1 MVSDYVPVETEVTFS
16 EEQLTALVSV
26 ALVDDVEIES
36 NEMFSVFLATSQT
49 DVIVV
54 DGSTT
59 VTILDNDSERTVLCT
74 DNR

>member
-26 ALVDDVEIES
+26 AIVDDVEIES

-59 VTILDNDSERTVLCT
+59 ITILDNDSERTVLCT

>member
-1 MVSDYVPVETEVTFS
+1 MTFS

-26 ALVDDVEIES
+26 AIVDDVEIES

>member
-49 DVIVV
+49 GVIVV
-54 DGSTT
+54 DDSTT
-59 VTILDNDSERTVLCT
+59 ITILDNDSERTVLCT

>member
-1 MVSDYVPVETEVTFS
+1 MTFS

-54 DGSTT
+54 DDSTT
-59 VTILDNDSERTVLCT
+59 ITILDNDSERTVLCT